1 MSAPAELRA
10 RATSLRAKSVEAAR
24 EQARLSREM
33 LSADTASEHVEALAL
48 EAQVADCMNRRYQQ
62 WAAKLDEAAYE
73 LENP

>member
-1 MSAPAELRA
+1 
-10 RATSLRAKSVEAAR
+10 
-24 EQARLSREM
+24 M